1 MAVRCRHGHES
12 ETPDF
17 CDECGVPIDGAPPA
31 PATPPGAPAPAAAT
45 AAPAPP
51 PSAAEHAD
59 EFCPLCGTPRSG
71 RFCEE
76 DGHDFVVSGAAP
88 APPPPSSAPP
98 PSVSTPSASA
108 PTATGR
114 GPVAQA
120 PGAPPPDPGWVVT
133 VEADRRYYESV
144 LAREGPDIGEVTF
157 PNYYPRAE
165 IPLAGDEVRVGRRR
179 VHGSTPAPQV
189 DLAGPPLD
197 PGVSHLHA
205 VLLPLPD
212 ADGALG
218 WSVLDPGS
226 TNGTTIN
233 YADEPIALDTVIP
246 LRDGDRVHVGAF
258 TTLLLER
265 RSGAPPRR

>member
-1 MAVRCRHGHES
+1 MVRCRHGHSS

-17 CDECGVPIDGAPPA
+17 CDECGVPIEGAPPA
-31 PATPPGAPAPAAAT
+31 SATPSAGTPSAPPSPGAT
-45 AAPAPP
+45 AAPAAP
-51 PSAAEHAD
+51 PSPP
-59 EFCPLCGTPRSG
+59 EFAGEVCPLCGTPRTG

-88 APPPPSSAPP
+88 AAAAPVPAAPPSAAP
-98 PSVSTPSASA
+98 AA
-108 PTATGR
+108 PAPAAPATGN
-114 GPVAQA
+114 GPPAES
-120 PGAPPPDPGWVVT
+120 GWVLT

-144 LAREGPDIGEVTF
+144 LAREGPDIGEVSF

-165 IPLAGDEVRVGRRR
+165 IPLAGAEVRVGRRR

-212 ADGALG
+212 ADGAAG

-233 YADEPIALDTVIP
+233 YSDEPIALDTVIP
-246 LRDGDRVHVGAF
+246 LREGDRVHVGAF

-265 RSGAPPRR
+265 R

>member
-1 MAVRCRHGHES
+1 MSTVRCRNGHES

-17 CDECGVPIDGAPPA
+17 CDECGVPIDGAPVASGASTPLPSA
-31 PATPPGAPAPAAAT
+31 PAGPAGSGGSAAPSRPDRP
-45 AAPAPP
+45 APAPP
-51 PSAAEHAD
+51 ATYPGEV
-59 EFCPLCGTPRSG
+59 CPRCGTPRTG

-76 DGHDFVVSGAAP
+76 DGHDFVVSGSTPAP
-88 APPPPSSAPP
+88 APAPAPSAP
-98 PSVSTPSASA
+98 
-108 PTATGR
+108 
-114 GPVAQA
+114 GPVPA
-120 PGAPPPDPGWVVT
+120 GAPESNGHGWVVT
-133 VEADRRYYESV
+133 VEADRRYYESMV
-144 LAREGPDIGEVTF
+144 AREGPDIAAVTF

-165 IPLAGDEVRVGRRR
+165 VPLVGEEVRVGRRR
-179 VHGSTPAPQV
+179 VRGSATPPDV

-212 ADGALG
+212 DDG

-233 YADEPIALDTVIP
+233 YGDEPIARDTVVP

-258 TTLLLER
+258 TTLVLAR
-265 RSGAPPRR
+265 R

>member
-1 MAVRCRHGHES
+1 MSAVRCRNGHES

-17 CDECGVPIDGAPPA
+17 CDECGVPIEGAPAGPAAAPAAAPSGGAPPA
-31 PATPPGAPAPAAAT
+31 PASPSPAEYAG
-45 AAPAPP
+45 
-51 PSAAEHAD
+51 EV
-59 EFCPLCGTPRSG
+59 CPLCGTPRTG

-88 APPPPSSAPP
+88 APSPAAAASPRPSSPDPRPAA
-98 PSVSTPSASA
+98 STGP
-108 PTATGR
+108 ATGS
-114 GPVAQA
+114 ATA
-120 PGAPPPDPGWVVT
+120 AGWVVT

-165 IPLAGDEVRVGRRR
+165 IPLSGAEIRVGRRR

-212 ADGALG
+212 AEGADG

-233 YADEPIALDTVIP
+233 YADEPIAVDTVIP

-265 RSGAPPRR
+265 R

>member
-1 MAVRCRHGHES
+1 MAVWTCRHGHAS

-31 PATPPGAPAPAAAT
+31 ASAPVAASGRAAPAPAAAPT
-45 AAPAPP
+45 PAPAASYPG
-51 PSAAEHAD
+51 EV
-59 EFCPLCGTPRSG
+59 CPRCGTPRTG

-76 DGHDFVVSGAAP
+76 DGHDFVVSGSVPAPETPVPAP
-88 APPPPSSAPP
+88 APTPPS
-98 PSVSTPSASA
+98 
-108 PTATGR
+108 
-114 GPVAQA
+114 
-120 PGAPPPDPGWVVT
+120 GAPAGAPAVPPASNGSGWVVT

-144 LAREGPDIGEVTF
+144 LAREGPDIAAVTF

-165 IPLAGDEVRVGRRR
+165 VALTGAEVRIGRRR
-179 VHGSTPAPQV
+179 VHGSTPPPQV

-212 ADGALG
+212 DDG

-233 YADEPIALDTVIP
+233 YGDDAIALDTVIP

-258 TTLLLER
+258 TTLVVER
-265 RSGAPPRR
+265 R

>member
-31 PATPPGAPAPAAAT
+31 PATPAVAPTPAPSAAT

-51 PSAAEHAD
+51 PAGQEG

-88 APPPPSSAPP
+88 APAAPAPP
-98 PSVSTPSASA
+98 A
-108 PTATGR
+108 PGR

-120 PGAPPPDPGWVVT
+120 PGAPPPESGWVVT

-165 IPLAGDEVRVGRRR
+165 IPLAGDEIRVGRRR

-265 RSGAPPRR
+265 R

>member
-1 MAVRCRHGHES
+1 VTSTHRCRNGHES

-17 CDECGVPIDGAPPA
+17 CDECGVPIEG
-31 PATPPGAPAPAAAT
+31 GAPAPRPAAVSGVE
-45 AAPAPP
+45 APP
-51 PSAAEHAD
+51 VSAPPDAGFPG
-59 EFCPLCGTPRSG
+59 EFCPLCGTPRTG

-76 DGHDFVVSGAAP
+76 DGHDFVVSGSAP
-88 APPPPSSAPP
+88 APPAP
-98 PSVSTPSASA
+98 SA
-108 PTATGR
+108 PTPA
-114 GPVAQA
+114 
-120 PGAPPPDPGWVVT
+120 APPAPDVAVPDPGGNGWVVT

-144 LAREGPDIGEVTF
+144 LAREGPDIGEVSF

-165 IPLAGDEVRVGRRR
+165 IPLAGAEIRIGRRR
-179 VHGSTPAPQV
+179 VRGSTPPPQV

-212 ADGALG
+212 EQGGEG

-233 YADEPIALDTVIP
+233 YSDDPIALDTVVP
-246 LRDGDRVHVGAF
+246 LREGDRVHVGAF
-258 TTLLLER
+258 TTLVLSR
-265 RSGAPPRR
+265 R